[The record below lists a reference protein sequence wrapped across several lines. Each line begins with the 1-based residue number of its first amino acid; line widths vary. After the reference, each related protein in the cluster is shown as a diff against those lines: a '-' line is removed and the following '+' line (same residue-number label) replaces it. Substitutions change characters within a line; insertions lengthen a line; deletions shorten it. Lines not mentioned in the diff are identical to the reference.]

1 MPSTLTAPNYTFATG
16 TSATFTINQAEL
28 KLNAVANSK
37 TYGNADPTFGYTL
50 GGFKFSDTATTSGIT
65 GVGSCSRSNPLVE
78 AAGTYSNVITCVP
91 NTLTAPNYTFATGT
105 SATFT
110 INQAELKL
118 NAVAN
123 SKTYGNADPTFGYTL
138 GGFKFSDTATTSGIS
153 GVGSCSRSN
162 PLVEAAGTYSNV
174 ITCVPNTLTAPELH
188 VRHRHLGHVH
198 HQSGRAQAQRGRE
211 LEDLWQRRSDFRLH
225 PRWVQVQRHSHD
237 LGDHRQSGAA
247 RAATRS
253 SRQPGPIRR
262 HHLRAGHAGRAR
274 TTRSPPAPRPRSPS
288 DQGRL
293 DDHS

>member
-1 MPSTLTAPNYTFATG
+1 MTADPALTYQITSGSLAFTDGFTGALTRDAGEDVGTYAITQGTLALSSNYDLTFVGADLTITTRAVAVTADPQTKVYGDSDPALTYQITTGSLAFTDGFTGALTRDAGEDVGTYAITQGTLALSSNYDLTFVGADL
-16 TSATFTINQAEL
+16 TINQAEL

-50 GGFKFSDTATTSGIT
+50 GGFKFSDTATTSGIS

-138 GGFKFSDTATTSGIS
+138 GGFKFSDTATTSGS
-153 GVGSCSRSN
+153 
-162 PLVEAAGTYSNV
+162 AA
-174 ITCVPNTLTAPELH
+174 
-188 VRHRHLGHVH
+188 
-198 HQSGRAQAQRGRE
+198 
-211 LEDLWQRRSDFRLH
+211 
-225 PRWVQVQRHSHD
+225 
-237 LGDHRQSGAA
+237 SGAA

-253 SRQPGPIRR
+253 LRQPGPIPTSS
-262 HHLRAGHAGRAR
+262 LACR
-274 TTRSPPAPRPRSPS
+274 TR
-288 DQGRL
+288 
-293 DDHS
+293 